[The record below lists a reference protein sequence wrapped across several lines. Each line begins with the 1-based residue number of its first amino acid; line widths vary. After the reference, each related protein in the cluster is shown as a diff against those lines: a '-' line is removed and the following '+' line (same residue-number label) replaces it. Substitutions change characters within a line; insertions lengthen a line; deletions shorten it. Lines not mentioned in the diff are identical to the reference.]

1 MADQE
6 KAASNGNAE
15 KGGVQRAD
23 TNGTAVDKSLPF
35 NAHTASSSKVLEALN
50 VDPLQGLTDAD
61 VAKRI
66 EVYGPNRL
74 KPPRR
79 PSVWSILLRQIGNA
93 MTIVLSESLLPAPRS
108 AEKEHLVR
116 NNG

>member
-1 MADQE
+1 MAGDQE
-6 KAASNGNAE
+6 KASNGNGSPTTE

-23 TNGTAVDKSLPF
+23 TNGTAVDRSLPF

-50 VDPLQGLTDAD
+50 VDPMQGLTDSD

-66 EVYGPNRL
+66 DVYGPNRL

-79 PSVWSILLRQIGNA
+79 PSVWSILLRQVGNA
-93 MTIVLSESLLPAPRS
+93 MTLVLSESPLL
-108 AEKEHLVR
+108 VC
-116 NNG
+116 

>member
-1 MADQE
+1 MAGDQE
-6 KAASNGNAE
+6 KASNGNGSPTTE

-23 TNGTAVDKSLPF
+23 TNGTAVDRSIPF

-50 VDPLQGLTDAD
+50 VDANQGLTDSD
-61 VAKRI
+61 VSKRI

-79 PSVWSILLRQIGNA
+79 PSLWSILLRQVGNA
-93 MTIVLSESLLPAPRS
+93 MTMVLSESKLCRRS
-108 AEKEHLVR
+108 E
-116 NNG
+116 